1 VHGKP
6 VVDPDGVSSASALE
20 WLRPG
25 EEEVFTAA
33 QLRADHDLQVRQHSV
48 IEIEL
53 VAVILQNAHVVS
65 QKTAGA
71 RLRTT
76 QDTVRWRELSQR
88 AAGRTLAVLAVP
100 GSRRERRGFLV
111 IVNRLTVD
119 GKDYFLPEPVIELRA
134 KILAAIQAGGG
145 YVNIPPL
152 RTGPGIDILFSPG
165 MPVSWTQLD
174 VGGDSSGEE
183 ASTEKSVDHEQIELG
198 VDLDEVL

>member
-1 VHGKP
+1 M
-6 VVDPDGVSSASALE
+6 
-20 WLRPG
+20 
-25 EEEVFTAA
+25 
-33 QLRADHDLQVRQHSV
+33 
-48 IEIEL
+48 
-53 VAVILQNAHVVS
+53 
-65 QKTAGA
+65 
-71 RLRTT
+71 
-76 QDTVRWRELSQR
+76 
-88 AAGRTLAVLAVP
+88 
-100 GSRRERRGFLV
+100 

-174 VGGDSSGEE
+174 VGGDSSAGETS
-183 ASTEKSVDHEQIELG
+183 AEKSVDHEQIELG